1 MYLETQIPRNKTRR
15 LEDKSMGWDLF
26 NREKVSQ
33 LKKQLELADKKVA
46 SQESDIKLL
55 KRENYE
61 LKVQLGKHPKVSAK
75 FSSTEKNWMSNQN
88 SNARNTP
95 RPSVSDIPKNEVSR
109 SHTTSHSSSNDNLV
123 EGMIIG
129 AAVATAVSYSDDA
142 STDCYDSSSDTSC
155 GE

>member
-1 MYLETQIPRNKTRR
+1 
-15 LEDKSMGWDLF
+15 MGWDLF

-55 KRENYE
+55 KRESYE

-75 FSSTEKNWMSNQN
+75 FSSTENNWMSNQN

-95 RPSVSDIPKNEVSR
+95 RPSVSDIPKSVSDIPKNEVSR